1 MCSYNVSVVMATQ
14 EQLQDVIN
22 LLKEQMTMVNNL
34 RSENTQLRAA
44 ATGKSRKPDR
54 PIINAGIDD
63 REWALFMDTW
73 TRYKSMIGLSDTD
86 EATVRQELRTACSPE
101 VNKLLFEYVGAQIL
115 DVCTEVELLSHVKS
129 VAVKTVHKEV
139 HRMAFNK
146 MSQNHGE
153 SVTNYVARLKSKAFL
168 CRFEVACPSCDPS
181 TVSYADEMVAQR
193 LIAGLSNAEYQ
204 RKILSEAASLS
215 TLDQKIA
222 RLQVLETTEES
233 AVELHNISP
242 SSGAAATQHQR
253 EKKKFAS
260 SSRTSPREG
269 DSSEKCRWCGRTS
282 HPEGK
287 SLDRINCPARERTCY
302 SCNRKGHLSSVCESS
317 LATPAK
323 SEPTPEELLST
334 LQSESAVSFSFAGH
348 QDFRLTPK
356 KNGDR

>member
-1 MCSYNVSVVMATQ
+1 MATQ

-153 SVTNYVARLKSKAFL
+153 SVTNYVARLK
-168 CRFEVACPSCDPS
+168 
-181 TVSYADEMVAQR
+181 
-193 LIAGLSNAEYQ
+193 
-204 RKILSEAASLS
+204 
-215 TLDQKIA
+215 
-222 RLQVLETTEES
+222 
-233 AVELHNISP
+233 
-242 SSGAAATQHQR
+242 
-253 EKKKFAS
+253 
-260 SSRTSPREG
+260 
-269 DSSEKCRWCGRTS
+269 
-282 HPEGK
+282 
-287 SLDRINCPARERTCY
+287 
-302 SCNRKGHLSSVCESS
+302 
-317 LATPAK
+317 
-323 SEPTPEELLST
+323 
-334 LQSESAVSFSFAGH
+334 
-348 QDFRLTPK
+348 
-356 KNGDR
+356 